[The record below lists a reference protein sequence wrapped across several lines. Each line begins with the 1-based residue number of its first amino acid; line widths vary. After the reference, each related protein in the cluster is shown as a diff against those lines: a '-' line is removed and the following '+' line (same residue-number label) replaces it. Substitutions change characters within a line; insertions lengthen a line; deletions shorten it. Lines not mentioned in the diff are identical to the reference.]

1 MWCANKFTTAATE
14 WVSLFNEQIL
24 KNILAEYWQ
33 LKLVTCDSLHSFLP
47 RQLLASVTLTDM
59 LSILNHCSK
68 KMQWYYLHICA
79 LIFDSFGDQLLS
91 VTIKMTWWHANL
103 LTCWHADMLTCWQTD
118 MLTGWHADMMM
129 WWHAYMLT
137 YWHDDM
143 LTWWHGDML
152 TYWHD
157 DMMTWL
163 HADMLTSGKVV
174 MLTCWHDDVMTC
186 WHADML
192 TYWHADMLIW
202 RHADMMAANSWMLTA
217 EWEAYK
223 YDWKMIQWVSN
234 DRNDTKDKYIH
245 IILLYICLILLKH
258 PWTKQ
263 S

>member
-103 LTCWHADMLTCWQTD
+103 LTCWHADMLTCW
-118 MLTGWHADMMM
+118 HADK
-129 WWHAYMLT
+129 LT
-137 YWHDDM
+137 CWQADM
-143 LTWWHGDML
+143 LTWWCDDML
-152 TYWHD
+152 TCWPT
-157 DMMTWL
+157 DMM
-163 HADMLTSGKVV
+163 
-174 MLTCWHDDVMTC
+174 TCWHDDMVTCWHTDMMTW

-192 TYWHADMLIW
+192 TCWHIDMLTCW
-202 RHADMMAANSWMLTA
+202 YEDMLTWWQLTA
-217 EWEAYK
+217 ECWQLNEKHINMTEKWYNECQ
-223 YDWKMIQWVSN
+223 MIGMIPKINTFTSFSSIFVSF
-234 DRNDTKDKYIH
+234 Y
-245 IILLYICLILLKH
+245 
-258 PWTKQ
+258 
-263 S
+263 